1 MWTGIVSIIKIFL
14 GNMYVIK
21 DELDH
26 VKEKFAKLIQ
36 IFLSK
41 RLDPDRDPV

>member
-1 MWTGIVSIIKIFL
+1 M
-14 GNMYVIK
+14 NVIK

-26 VKEKFAKLIQ
+26 FDENLAKILQ

-41 RLDPDRDPV
+41 RLEPDQDDKNGLVLMI